1 MAQQTINIGTAP
13 NDNTGDPLRTGMTK
27 VNANFTENYTTLAA
41 QATTNSN
48 QASTNASQAS
58 TNTTVANQISAL
70 QAFST
75 TVTTYTP
82 TLTDSTGGATFAGT
96 ATGQYVY
103 ISANLVWVNAIYTVA
118 TVTGTATGQLFFS
131 LPLLRAYNI
140 TMSVFGDNLAAP
152 CKALS
157 CQTASASPYSL
168 RIYDLTAGTATS
180 IATHVQA
187 GTILRITGLY
197 YI

>member
-82 TLTDSTGGATFAGT
+82 TLTDSTGGATFTGT

-103 ISANLVWVNAIYTVA
+103 ISANLVWVNAEYIVA
-118 TVTGTATGQLFFS
+118 TVTGTATGQLYFS

-140 TMSVFGDNLAAP
+140 TMSVFGDNLTGA

-180 IATHVQA
+180 IAAHVQA

>member
-48 QASTNASQAS
+48 QATTNSNQTS
-58 TNTTVANQISAL
+58 TNTSLDNRITAL
-70 QAFST
+70 ETFST
-75 TVTTYTP
+75 VVTSYIP
-82 TLTDSTGGATFAGT
+82 TLTDSGGGATFTGT
-96 ATGQYVY
+96 GTGQYVY

-118 TVTGTATGQLFFS
+118 TVTGAATGNLLFL

-140 TMSVFGDNLAAP
+140 TMSVFGDNLAAA

-157 CQTASASPYSL
+157 CETRNFLPTQL
-168 RIYDLTAGTATS
+168 RIFDLTGGTATS

>member
-58 TNTTVANQISAL
+58 TNTTVGNQISAL

-75 TVTTYTP
+75 TVTAYTP
-82 TLTDSTGGATFAGT
+82 TLTDSLGGATFTGT
-96 ATGQYVY
+96 GTGEYVY
-103 ISANLVWVNAIYTVA
+103 ISNNLVWVNAIFTVA
-118 TVTGTATGQLFFS
+118 TVTGAATGQLFFS

-140 TMSVFGDNLAAP
+140 TMSVFGDNLAAA

-168 RIYDLTAGTATS
+168 RIYDLTSGTATS
-180 IATHVQA
+180 IAAHVQA

>member
-1 MAQQTINIGTAP
+1 MAQQIINIGTAP

-27 VNANFTENYTTLAA
+27 ANSNFTENYTTLAA

-48 QASTNASQAS
+48 QATTNSNQAG
-58 TNTTVANQISAL
+58 TNTSLDNRITAL
-70 QAFST
+70 ETFST
-75 TVTTYTP
+75 VVTSYTP
-82 TLTDSTGGATFAGT
+82 TLTDSGGGATFTGT
-96 ATGQYVY
+96 GTGQYVY
-103 ISANLVWVNAIYTVA
+103 ISANLVWVNAIFTVS
-118 TVTGTATGQLFFS
+118 TVTGAATGQLFFL

-140 TMSVFGDNLAAP
+140 TMSVFGDNLASA

-168 RIYDLTAGTATS
+168 RIYDLTGGTATS

>member
-27 VNANFTENYTTLAA
+27 VNANFTENYGSLATQSA
-41 QATTNSN
+41 
-48 QASTNASQAS
+48 
-58 TNTTVANQISAL
+58 QISAL

-75 TVTTYTP
+75 TVTSYTP
-82 TLTDSTGGATFAGT
+82 TLTDSLGGATFTGT
-96 ATGQYVY
+96 GTGQYVY
-103 ISANLVWVNAIYTVA
+103 ISANLVWVNAIFTVA
-118 TVTGTATGQLFFS
+118 TVTGTATGQLFFL

-140 TMSVFGDNLAAP
+140 TMSVFGDNLAGA

-168 RIYDLTAGTATS
+168 RIYDLTGGTATS

>member
-41 QATTNSN
+41 QVTTNSNQATTNSN
-48 QASTNASQAS
+48 QTS
-58 TNTTVANQISAL
+58 TNTSLDNRITAL
-70 QAFST
+70 ETFST
-75 TVTTYTP
+75 VVTSYTP
-82 TLTDSTGGATFAGT
+82 TLTDSGGGATFTGT
-96 ATGQYVY
+96 GTGQYVY
-103 ISANLVWVNAIYTVA
+103 ISANLVWVNAIFTVA
-118 TVTGTATGQLFFS
+118 TVAGAATGQLFFL

-140 TMSVFGDNLAAP
+140 TMSVFGDNLAGA

-168 RIYDLTAGTATS
+168 RIYDLTGGVATS
-180 IATHVQA
+180 IATHVQV

>member
-1 MAQQTINIGTAP
+1 MAQQIINIGTAP

-41 QATTNSN
+41 QVTTNSNQATTNSN
-48 QASTNASQAS
+48 QTS
-58 TNTTVANQISAL
+58 TNTSLDNRITAL
-70 QAFST
+70 ETFST
-75 TVTTYTP
+75 VVTSYTP
-82 TLTDSTGGATFAGT
+82 TLTDSGGGATFTGT
-96 ATGQYVY
+96 GTGQYVY
-103 ISANLVWVNAIYTVA
+103 ISANLVWVNALFTVA
-118 TVTGTATGQLFFS
+118 TVTGTATGNLLFL

-140 TMSVFGDNLAAP
+140 TMSVFGDNLAGA

-157 CQTASASPYSL
+157 CETRSFLPTQL
-168 RIYDLTAGTATS
+168 RIFDLTGGVATS

>member
-27 VNANFTENYTTLAA
+27 VNDNFTENYTTLAA
-41 QATTNSN
+41 QATTN
-48 QASTNASQAS
+48 ASQAS
-58 TNTTVANQISAL
+58 TNTTVASQISAL

-82 TLTDSTGGATFAGT
+82 TLTDSLGGATFTGT
-96 ATGQYVY
+96 GTGQYVY
-103 ISANLVWVNAIYTVA
+103 ISANLVWVNAIFTVA

-140 TMSVFGDNLAAP
+140 TMSVFGDNLAAA

>member
-27 VNANFTENYTTLAA
+27 ANANFTENYTTLAA

-48 QASTNASQAS
+48 QATTNASQAS

-82 TLTDSTGGATFAGT
+82 TLTDSTGGATFTGT
-96 ATGQYVY
+96 GTGQYVY
-103 ISANLVWVNAIYTVA
+103 ISANLVWVNAIFTVA
-118 TVTGTATGQLFFS
+118 TVTGAATGQLYFS

-140 TMSVFGDNLAAP
+140 TMSVFGDNLAAA

-168 RIYDLTAGTATS
+168 RIYDLTGGTATS
-180 IATHVQA
+180 IATHVQV
-187 GTILRITGLY
+187 GTILKVTGLY

>member
-27 VNANFTENYTTLAA
+27 ANANFTENYTTLAA

-48 QASTNASQAS
+48 QATTNASQAS

-75 TVTTYTP
+75 TETAYTP
-82 TLTDSTGGATFAGT
+82 TLTDSLGGATFTGT
-96 ATGQYVY
+96 GTGHYVY

-131 LPLLRAYNI
+131 LPLLRAHNI
-140 TMSVFGDNLAAP
+140 TMSVFGDNLAAA

-157 CQTASASPYSL
+157 CQTAHAYPYSL

>member
-27 VNANFTENYTTLAA
+27 ANANFTENYTTLAA
-41 QATTNSN
+41 QATTN
-48 QASTNASQAS
+48 ASQAS
-58 TNTTVANQISAL
+58 TNTTVASQISAL

-82 TLTDSTGGATFAGT
+82 TLTDSLGGATFTGT
-96 ATGQYVY
+96 GTGEYVY
-103 ISANLVWVNAIYTVA
+103 ISANLVWVNAIYTVT
-118 TVTGTATGQLFFS
+118 TVTGAATGQLFFS

-140 TMSVFGDNLAAP
+140 TMSVFGDNLAAA

>member
-48 QASTNASQAS
+48 QATTNSNQAS
-58 TNTTVANQISAL
+58 TNTSLDNRITAL
-70 QAFST
+70 ETFST
-75 TVTTYTP
+75 TVTFWTP
-82 TLTDSTGGATFAGT
+82 AITDSTGGATFTGT

-103 ISANLVWVNAIYTVA
+103 ISNNLVWVNAEYIVA
-118 TVTGTATGQLFFS
+118 TVTGTATGQLYFS
-131 LPLLRAYNI
+131 LPLLRAYNA
-140 TMSVFGDNLAAP
+140 TLSVFGDNLAAP

-157 CQTASASPYSL
+157 CEMKNFLPYSL

-180 IATHVQA
+180 IAAHVQV
-187 GTILRITGLY
+187 GTILKVTGLY

>member
-82 TLTDSTGGATFAGT
+82 TLTDSTGGATFTGT

-140 TMSVFGDNLAAP
+140 TMSVFGDNLAAA

-168 RIYDLTAGTATS
+168 RIYDLTAGTANS

>member
-27 VNANFTENYTTLAA
+27 ANANFTENYTTLAA
-41 QATTNSN
+41 QAT
-48 QASTNASQAS
+48 TNASQAS

-82 TLTDSTGGATFAGT
+82 TLTDSTGGATFTGT
-96 ATGQYVY
+96 GTGQYVY
-103 ISANLVWVNAIYTVA
+103 ISANLVWVNAIFTVA
-118 TVTGTATGQLFFS
+118 TVTGAATGQLYFS

-140 TMSVFGDNLAAP
+140 TMSVFGDNLAAA

-168 RIYDLTAGTATS
+168 RIYDLTGGTATS
-180 IATHVQA
+180 IATHVQV
-187 GTILRITGLY
+187 GTILKVTGLY